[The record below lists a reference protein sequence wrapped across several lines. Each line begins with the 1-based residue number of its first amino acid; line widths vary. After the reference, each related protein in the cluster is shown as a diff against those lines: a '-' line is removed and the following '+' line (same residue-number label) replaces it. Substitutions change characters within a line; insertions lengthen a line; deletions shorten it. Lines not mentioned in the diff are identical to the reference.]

1 MEKGVSMANL
11 EKKSF
16 AHPDQLIT
24 AEKTDA
30 AVVNFGTV
38 EATRVVLQP
47 GWKWSECIKP
57 LVGTESCH
65 AGHLGVIHQGT
76 LKIVQDDGSEM
87 TISAGDVYSIS
98 PGHDVWVVGDEE
110 CIGYEF
116 NNAGKDYAVW
126 QSELEQARQELLNRM
141 QDELEEAR
149 QLQLSLLPD
158 AYPVHPSYEVAWY
171 MKTATEV
178 GGDYY
183 DYVLA
188 HDGTLTLA
196 LGDATGH
203 GMAAGTLVSV
213 AKSLF
218 RTLSGQEDIAE
229 IFNLMSLTLN
239 EMNMKRIYMAMNM
252 IKVKNG
258 KMRISSAG
266 IPPVL
271 LYRAASGQVE
281 EILIPGLPLGCMVQI
296 GYGQMEYDLSP
307 GDTIL
312 MMSDGLPE
320 RTNTAGK
327 GMGYERVEALFGEVG
342 DQSPEK
348 VLEHLVDGGEVWAD
362 GVPEDDDVT
371 LIAVKVKS

>member
-1 MEKGVSMANL
+1 MEKGEGMANL

-57 LVGTESCH
+57 LVGTESCR
-65 AGHLGVIHQGT
+65 AGHVGVLHQGT
-76 LKIVQDDGSEM
+76 LKVVHDDGSEI
-87 TISAGDVYSIS
+87 TVSAGDVYSFA
-98 PGHDVWVVGDEE
+98 PGHDCWVVGDEE

-116 NNAGKDYAVW
+116 NNTGKDYAVW
-126 QSELEQARQELLNRM
+126 QSELEKARQELLDRM
-141 QDELEEAR
+141 QQELEEAR
-149 QLQLSLLPD
+149 QLQLSLLPE

-281 EILIPGLPLGCMVQI
+281 EILIPGLPLGCMARIRYEQK
-296 GYGQMEYDLSP
+296 EYELSS
-307 GDTIL
+307 GDTLL

-320 RTNTAGK
+320 RKNRAGEE
-327 GMGYERVEALFGEVG
+327 MGYERIEALFGEVG

-348 VLEHLVDGGEVWAD
+348 IVEHLVDGGEAWSD
-362 GVPEDDDVT
+362 GLAQDDDVT
-371 LIAVKVKS
+371 LIVLKVKS

>member
-1 MEKGVSMANL
+1 MANL

-16 AHPDQLIT
+16 AQPDQLIT

-30 AVVNFGTV
+30 TVVNFGTV

-57 LVGTESCH
+57 LVGTESCR
-65 AGHLGVIHQGT
+65 AGHLGVVHQGT
-76 LKIVQDDGSEM
+76 LKVVHDDGSEI
-87 TISAGDVYSIS
+87 TVSAGDVYSLP
-98 PGHDVWVVGDEE
+98 PGHDGWVVGDEE

-126 QSELEQARQELLNRM
+126 QSELEKARQELLDRM
-141 QDELEEAR
+141 QVELEEAR
-149 QLQLSLLPD
+149 QLQLSLLPE

-188 HDGTLTLA
+188 QDGTLTLT

-213 AKSLF
+213 AKGLF
-218 RTLSGQEDIAE
+218 RALSDKEDTAE
-229 IFNLMSLTLN
+229 IFELMSRTLG

-252 IKVKNG
+252 VKVKDG
-258 KMRISSAG
+258 KMCISSAG

-271 LYRAASGQVE
+271 LYHATSGLVE
-281 EILIPGLPLGCMVQI
+281 EILLPGLPLGCMARIRYEQK
-296 GYGQMEYDLSP
+296 EYEMSS
-307 GDTIL
+307 GDTLL

-320 RTNTAGK
+320 RNNRAGEEI
-327 GMGYERVEALFGEVG
+327 GYERIEALFGEVG
-342 DQSPEK
+342 DQNPDK
-348 VLEHLVDGGEVWAD
+348 IVKHLVDGGEAWAD
-362 GVPEDDDVT
+362 GLPQDDDVT
-371 LIAVKVKS
+371 LIVLKMKS

>member
-1 MEKGVSMANL
+1 MASIG
-11 EKKSF
+11 KKSLES
-16 AHPDQLIT
+16 PDELIT
-24 AEKTDA
+24 ADKTYA

-38 EATRVVLQP
+38 AATRVVLQP

-57 LVGTESCH
+57 LVGTESCR
-65 AGHLGVIHQGT
+65 AGHFGVVHQGT
-76 LKIVQDDGSEM
+76 LKVVHDDGSEI
-87 TISAGDVYSIS
+87 TVSAGDVYSFA
-98 PGHDVWVVGDEE
+98 PGHDAWVVGDEE
-110 CIGYEF
+110 CISYEF
-116 NNAGKDYAVW
+116 NNTGKDYAVW
-126 QSELEQARQELLNRM
+126 QSELEKARQELLDRM
-141 QDELEEAR
+141 QQELEEAR
-149 QLQLSLLPD
+149 QLQLSLLPE

-188 HDGTLTLA
+188 HDGTLTLT

-229 IFNLMSLTLN
+229 IFNLMSRTLN

-266 IPPVL
+266 IPPAL

-281 EILIPGLPLGCMVQI
+281 EILLPGLPLGCMVRI
-296 GYGQMEYDLSP
+296 GYGQMEYELSP

-320 RTNTAGK
+320 RTNTAGE

-348 VLEHLVDGGEVWAD
+348 ILEHLVDGGEVWAD
-362 GVPEDDDVT
+362 GVSQDDDVT